1 MNKRWMWLVAL
12 MLAAQAAW
20 AQDEEEELGWSGQ
33 GELGY
38 VAARGNSDTE
48 TLNLGATA
56 IYNLNVWRHTFNV
69 FTLRAEDSGTTTA
82 ERFGLGAQTDYKVSD
97 ISYWFGS
104 LRYESDE
111 FSQFESQT
119 AAGLGYGR
127 TLIDTGVHN
136 LVGELG
142 VGVRRD
148 ELRGTGDTDTGAIA
162 IGALNY
168 IWTISDTANFTN
180 ALRIEAGGDNTFAS
194 NLAALTTQ
202 IYQDLGVKLG
212 YEIRHNTDVDAP
224 FRRSDRLTT
233 VSLVYDF

>member
-1 MNKRWMWLVAL
+1 MKKQLVAMTAAL
-12 MLAAQAAW
+12 LAFQPAIA
-20 AQDEEEELGWSGQ
+20 EEEELGWSGQ
-33 GELGY
+33 GELGF
-38 VAARGNSDTE
+38 VSARGNSDTE

-56 IYNLNVWRHTFNV
+56 IYNLDIWRHSFNAYA
-69 FTLRAEDSGTTTA
+69 LRAEDSGNKTA
-82 ERFGLGAQTDYKVSD
+82 ERYGLGAQTDYKISD
-97 ISYWFGS
+97 ISYWFGN

-111 FSQFESQT
+111 FSQYESQT
-119 AAGLGYGR
+119 SAGLGYGR
-127 TLIDTGVHN
+127 TLIDTGIHN

-148 ELRGTGDTDTGAIA
+148 ELRTTGDSETGAIA
-162 IGALNY
+162 IGALDY

-180 ALRIEAGGDNTFAS
+180 ALRIEAGEDNTFGS
-194 NLAALTTQ
+194 NITALTSQ

-224 FRRSDRLTT
+224 FKRSDRLTT